1 MLDQLIYFLVKV
13 ERNLLF
19 YLKENILFKGII
31 FLNTL
36 SESPM

>member
-19 YLKENILFKGII
+19 YLKENILFKEII
-31 FLNTL
+31 FLNPL

>member
-1 MLDQLIYFLVKV
+1 MLDQLIYFLVKG

-31 FLNTL
+31 FLNPQ

>member
-31 FLNTL
+31 FLNPL
-36 SESPM
+36 SESLM